1 MENEYG
7 YEDENETGIEG
18 GLGALNAS
26 GDLMSEAEAL
36 ADYRARQK
44 SFDENRA
51 NYQQIFSDALS
62 RLREQ
67 RVGPTTAERLF
78 AISAALQK
86 PTRTGS
92 IFEELGNLSGVLGAQ
107 EKTAREAEMER
118 ATLLEK
124 YGLAQ
129 GAASM
134 QAMKAQLDAA
144 KDVYT
149 RTMTAQAARE
159 RAVAAQARAGR
170 PSFQLDAT
178 GQIREVP
185 KTVHRPTTRED
196 YAAIPAGEYYVVPSG
211 PNAGKVILKQAGE
224 GF

>member
-7 YEDENETGIEG
+7 YEDENETGSEG

-118 ATLLEK
+118 AALLEK

-149 RTMTAQAARE
+149 RTMAAQAARDK
-159 RAVAAQARAGR
+159 AAAAAAKPDYRILPQGGSIVDVKEYASLPVLTPDQVVQMRQDPANRGMKFRTTDGR
-170 PSFQLDAT
+170 PM
-178 GQIREVP
+178 EM
-185 KTVHRPTTRED
+185 
-196 YAAIPAGEYYVVPSG
+196 
-211 PNAGKVILKQAGE
+211 
-224 GF
+224 